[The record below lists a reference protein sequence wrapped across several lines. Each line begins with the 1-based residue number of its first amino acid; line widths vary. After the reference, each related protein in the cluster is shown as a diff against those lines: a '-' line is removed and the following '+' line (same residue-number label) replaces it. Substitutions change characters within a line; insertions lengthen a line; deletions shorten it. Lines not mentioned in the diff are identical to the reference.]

1 VTIDLDAII
10 AKTLHADPGNG
21 YLEVARAVAAHALRW
36 AAEEYQNTQPTMPG
50 TVPGFSAFL
59 RIEADALAHRQEPA
73 QFTDSTG
80 RKVLM
85 PLDGSKVVGTVEPN
99 DATEAGKE
107 AQP

>member
-1 VTIDLDAII
+1 MTPSDLD
-10 AKTLHADPGNG
+10 KMADDFWSSMAMGRT
-21 YLEVARAVAAHALRW
+21 ETRAFARAVAAHALRW

-59 RIEADALAHRQEPA
+59 RIEADALAHRQEPV

-99 DATEAGKE
+99 EAKE
-107 AQP
+107 ART

>member
-1 VTIDLDAII
+1 MTPSDLDRM
-10 AKTLHADPGNG
+10 ADEACPLGSYANAEMRR
-21 YLEVARAVAAHALRW
+21 LARAVAAHALRW

-59 RIEADALAHRQEPA
+59 RQQADALAHRQEPA

-99 DATEAGKE
+99 EAKE
-107 AQP
+107 ART